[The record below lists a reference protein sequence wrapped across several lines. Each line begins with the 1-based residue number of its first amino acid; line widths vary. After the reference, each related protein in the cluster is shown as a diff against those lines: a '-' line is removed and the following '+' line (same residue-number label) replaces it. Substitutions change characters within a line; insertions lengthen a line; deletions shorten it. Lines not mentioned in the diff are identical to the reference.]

1 MGDLLFLLSAFSLA
15 EKKSVTTNMFI
26 MLCWSLA
33 PAGSIVIEDYNRRLL
48 EPANL
53 LQWMKRARCGRG
65 RETFLDSIVNLSKD
79 KKCWLQRQ
87 YCATNDD
94 FHSRLLYRARSDCA
108 TVIIRSMS
116 PYICFVRV
124 VKAVKVSLCES
135 QVLRHI
141 IALRNI
147 VSNL

>member
-33 PAGSIVIEDYNRRLL
+33 PAGSVVIVVIVIVVIVDYNSRLL

-65 RETFLDSIVNLSKD
+65 REAFYCEFVKRQEVLVAATILSHK
-79 KKCWLQRQ
+79 
-87 YCATNDD
+87 
-94 FHSRLLYRARSDCA
+94 
-108 TVIIRSMS
+108 
-116 PYICFVRV
+116 
-124 VKAVKVSLCES
+124 
-135 QVLRHI
+135 
-141 IALRNI
+141 
-147 VSNL
+147 